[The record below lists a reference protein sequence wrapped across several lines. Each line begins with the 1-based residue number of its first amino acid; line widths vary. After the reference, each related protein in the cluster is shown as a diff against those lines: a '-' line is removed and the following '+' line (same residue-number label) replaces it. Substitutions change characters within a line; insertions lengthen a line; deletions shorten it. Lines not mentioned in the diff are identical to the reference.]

1 MFRHIQL
8 REAVFGIKSL
18 FSFVLH
24 CSLINPRH
32 TSTAKVTV
40 LCLGDCLSTTRWLV
54 SDINN
59 KNFSVCARHSGKLFN
74 NFSVTSTRKLKLQ
87 FCQVAVFE
95 LEKMTQLLTTTWPSP
110 SISGAHVYVL
120 VITPVRGMLLVYKPK
135 GGGL

>member
-1 MFRHIQL
+1 MRHCIGIYLPCVFRHIPL

-24 CSLINPRH
+24 CSLINPRR
-32 TSTAKVTV
+32 TSTAKVTT
-40 LCLGDCLSTTRWLV
+40 LCLGDSLSTTRWFV

-59 KNFSVCARHSGKLFN
+59 FSVHARHTGKLFN

-95 LEKMTQLLTTTWPSP
+95 LEKMTQLLTTT
-110 SISGAHVYVL
+110 
-120 VITPVRGMLLVYKPK
+120 
-135 GGGL
+135 